1 MSTPINLAAP
11 VRGRVLFADDD
22 ADARDSLGELLR
34 RLGYQCDCAADAAE
48 ARARLA
54 VETYD
59 VLLSDI
65 HMPGNT
71 GLELV
76 SDVAGSG
83 LPVVLLTGRPSLE
96 TAVRSVGLAVAGYLT
111 KPPAPAELVRVLD
124 RAVSAGRNLRLV
136 REGRGRLRDW
146 EAELARLEHVLADPV
161 AAGTAGAP
169 MEDYL
174 RVSLRQIILMLT
186 ELERARQ
193 ALDVLPGGRL
203 RQVDYV
209 AALRHTVDVL
219 ERTRR
224 NFKSKELADL
234 RRQIEWLLDGGSPP
248 ASDTRETGISE

>member
-1 MSTPINLAAP
+1 MSTPTDPMVPL
-11 VRGRVLFADDD
+11 RGRVLFADDD

-34 RLGYQCDCAADAAE
+34 RLGYQCDCVADAAE

-59 VLLSDI
+59 ALLSDI
-65 HMPGNT
+65 HMPGNS
-71 GLELV
+71 GLELAA
-76 SDVAGSG
+76 DVAGSG
-83 LPVVLLTGRPSLE
+83 LPVVLLTGRPSME

-111 KPPAPAELVRVLD
+111 KPPVPAELVRVLD
-124 RAVSAGRNLRLV
+124 RAVAAGRNLRLV

-146 EAELARLEHVLADPV
+146 EAELARLEHVLADPT
-161 AAGTAGAP
+161 AAGAAGAP

-174 RVSLRQIILMLT
+174 RVSLRQVILMLT

-193 ALDVLPGGRL
+193 ALDALPAGRL

-209 AALRHTVDVL
+209 AALRHTVDVI

-234 RRQIEWLLDGGSPP
+234 RRQIEWLLDGGSSPARGTSEGG
-248 ASDTRETGISE
+248 ASD